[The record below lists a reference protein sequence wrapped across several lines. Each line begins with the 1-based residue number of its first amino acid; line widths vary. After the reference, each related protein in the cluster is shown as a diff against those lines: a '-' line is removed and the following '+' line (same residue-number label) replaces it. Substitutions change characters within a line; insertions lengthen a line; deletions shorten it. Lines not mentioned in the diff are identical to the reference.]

1 MKIILPIAGM
11 QKRRALKF
19 GHKKTA
25 NDPTRQQ
32 FEKLILENILLAN
45 VSRNGGK

>member
-1 MKIILPIAGM
+1 MKFILPIAGM

-32 FEKLILENILLAN
+32 FEKLILENTLLVN
-45 VSRNGGK
+45 GTRKGGK

>member
-1 MKIILPIAGM
+1 MKFILPIAGM

-19 GHKKTA
+19 GHKKTV

-32 FEKLILENILLAN
+32 LEKHILGNILFADN
-45 VSRNGGK
+45 SRNGGK

>member
-1 MKIILPIAGM
+1 MKIILQVAGM

-32 FEKLILENILLAN
+32 FEKLILENTLLVN
-45 VSRNGGK
+45 GTRKGGK